1 MRGIW
6 LLGLSMWLSQAAA
19 PDDMTI
25 EHEGRTVIRVNRA
38 DYTLSVF
45 PLIHST
51 KLQALLDSVASQT
64 DRPPVNA
71 RIGAGG
77 AIEAERL
84 GAKLDRHKFEEIC
97 YEYFYGKGPY
107 SLSTPQT
114 VVYPR
119 VDSELLSLIRD
130 KLIGS
135 YATYFHAGNKNRS
148 NNINLAA
155 QAINNTIVFPNE
167 TFSFNKVV
175 GVRNQ
180 QKGYQR
186 AKVIVRGELAED
198 IGGGICQVSSTL
210 FNAVDRAGL
219 HILERYSHSRQVPYV
234 LPGRDA
240 TVSWNGPD
248 FAFHNQYNQPI
259 LIRAF
264 AGSGR
269 LYVSVY
275 SSEFINFHP
284 RNVPGMSERLPEEV
298 PIDQGVRSTEK
309 APTP

>member
-1 MRGIW
+1 MRGI
-6 LLGLSMWLSQAAA
+6 LALGFSIWLSQAAA

-51 KLQALLDSVASQT
+51 KLQALLESVASQT

-71 RIGAGG
+71 RIDASG
-77 AIEAERL
+77 AIEAERP
-84 GAKLDRHKFEEIC
+84 GVKLDRRKFEELC
-97 YEYFYGKGPY
+97 YQYFYGKGPI
-107 SLSTPQT
+107 SLPTPQI
-114 VVYPR
+114 VVYPK
-119 VDSELLSLIRD
+119 VDGELLSLIRE
-130 KLIGS
+130 KPIGS

-148 NNINLAA
+148 NNIALAA
-155 QAINNTIVFPNE
+155 QAINNTVVFPNE
-167 TFSFNKVV
+167 TFSFNKIV

-180 QKGYQR
+180 HKGYRR

-210 FNAVDRAGL
+210 YNAVDRAGL
-219 HILERYSHSRQVPYV
+219 HILERYSHSRHVPYV

-248 FAFHNQYNQPI
+248 FAFRNPYNQPV

-275 SSEFINFHP
+275 SSDFIDFHP

-298 PIDQGVRSTEK
+298 PINQGIHSMNE
-309 APTP
+309 APSS

>member
-6 LLGLSMWLSQAAA
+6 ALGLSIWLSQAAA

-25 EHEGRTVIRVNRA
+25 EHEGRTVIRINRA
-38 DYTLSVF
+38 DYTMSVF
-45 PLIHST
+45 PLIHPT
-51 KLQALLDSVASQT
+51 KLQQLLDSVARHT

-71 RIGAGG
+71 HIGVSG

-84 GAKLDRHKFEEIC
+84 GAKLDRHKFEERC
-97 YEYFYGKGPY
+97 YEYFYGTGPA

-119 VDSELLSLIRD
+119 VDSELLSLIRE
-130 KLIGS
+130 KPIGS
-135 YATYFHAGNKNRS
+135 YATYFHSNNKNRS
-148 NNINLAA
+148 NNIALAA
-155 QAINNTIVFPNE
+155 QAINNTVVFPNE

-175 GVRNQ
+175 GVRNE
-180 QKGYQR
+180 QKGYRR

-219 HILERYSHSRQVPYV
+219 HIMERYSHSRQVPYV

-264 AGSGR
+264 AGNGR

-275 SSEFINFHP
+275 SSEFVNFHP
-284 RNVPGMSERLPEEV
+284 RNVPGMTERLPEEV
-298 PIDQGVRSTEK
+298 PNDQGVHSTDK

>member
-1 MRGIW
+1 M
-6 LLGLSMWLSQAAA
+6 LGLSMWLSQAAA

>member
-6 LLGLSMWLSQAAA
+6 ALGLSIWLSQAAA
-19 PDDMTI
+19 PDDLTI
-25 EHEGRTVIRVNRA
+25 EHEGHTVIRVNRA

-45 PLIHST
+45 PLIHPT
-51 KLQALLDSVASQT
+51 KLQALLDSVARQT

-71 RIGAGG
+71 RIGASG

-84 GAKLDRHKFEEIC
+84 GAKLDRRKFEERC
-97 YEYFYGKGPY
+97 YEYFYGKGPL
-107 SLSTPQT
+107 SLPTPQT
-114 VVYPR
+114 AVYPK
-119 VDSELLSLIRD
+119 VDGELLSLIRE
-130 KLIGS
+130 KPIGS
-135 YATYFHAGNKNRS
+135 YATYFHARNKNRS
-148 NNINLAA
+148 NNIALAA
-155 QAINNTIVFPNE
+155 QAIDNTVVFPNE

-175 GVRNQ
+175 GVRNP
-180 QKGYQR
+180 QKGYRR

-219 HILERYSHSRQVPYV
+219 KIVERYSHSRQVPYV

-240 TVSWNGPD
+240 TVSWDGPD
-248 FAFHNQYNQPI
+248 FAFQNQYNQPI

-264 AGSGR
+264 AGSGS

-275 SSEFINFHP
+275 SSEFIDFRP
-284 RNVPGMSERLPEEV
+284 RNVPGMSKRLPEEV
-298 PIDQGVRSTEK
+298 PIDRGVHSTRK